1 LIHSIYVIRGDG
13 KVLYRKNYGAIK
25 IDESLVSVF
34 LSALTSFTG
43 AMPDGAIK
51 SVVSGR
57 LKFVY
62 TVDNKRDLIHVFCAD
77 MEDDELGLHQRVKRV
92 RDVFAEE
99 LYQKLATWDGQS
111 KDIWNDFE
119 ASVEK
124 ILSGIIKIAL
134 VGFGGVG
141 KTTVLNLMRGTDIPI
156 EYNPTIA
163 VDVKKLDVSAT
174 YEVIIWDF
182 AGQERYTPLWTFLLR
197 GTNIVLLVTDSTV
210 ENVVSTKR
218 VYLNVIKKRKQ
229 ELLTYCLCNKQDM
242 PRAMK
247 PKLVERI
254 LSVPCYPMVAINP
267 TFREE
272 LMNLITSAIDEWARS
287 AGQKQQKGLEE
298 EPEGTEEME

>member
-1 LIHSIYVIRGDG
+1 LIHSIYVIRGDRT
-13 KVLYRKNYGAIK
+13 VLYQKSFGAIK

-43 AMPDGAIK
+43 AMPDGSIK

-77 MEDDELGLHQRVKRV
+77 SDDDELGLHQRVKRV
-92 RDVFAEE
+92 KDVFADEQ
-99 LYQKLATWDGQS
+99 YAKLATWDGQS
-111 KDIWNDFE
+111 QDIWVGFE

-124 ILSGIIKIAL
+124 VLSGIIKIAL

-141 KTTVLNLMRGTDIPI
+141 KTTLLNLMRGTDVPI

-174 YEVIIWDF
+174 YDVIIWDF

-197 GTNIVLLVTDSTV
+197 GTNIVLMVTDSTV

-218 VYLNVIKKRKQ
+218 VYLNIIKKRKTD
-229 ELLTYCLCNKQDM
+229 LLTYCLCNKQDL

-247 PKLVERI
+247 PKLVERLLNI
-254 LSVPCYPMVAINP
+254 PCYPMVGINP

-272 LMNLITSAIDEWARS
+272 LMSLITNVIDEWARS
-287 AGQKQQKGLEE
+287 AGEQEQ
-298 EPEGTEEME
+298 

>member
-1 LIHSIYVIRGDG
+1 MIHSIYVIRGDG
-13 KVLYRKNYGAIK
+13 TVLYHKSFGAIK

-43 AMPDGAIK
+43 AMPDGSIK
-51 SVVSGR
+51 SVASGR

-77 MEDDELGLHQRVKRV
+77 SDDDELGLHQRVKRV
-92 RDVFAEE
+92 KDVFADEQ
-99 LYQKLATWDGQS
+99 YAKLATWDGQS
-111 KDIWNDFE
+111 QDIWVDFE

-124 ILSGIIKIAL
+124 VLSGIIKIAL

-141 KTTVLNLMRGTDIPI
+141 KTTLLNLMRGADIPI

-174 YEVIIWDF
+174 YDVIIWDF

-197 GTNIVLLVTDSTV
+197 GTNIVLMVIDSTV

-218 VYLNVIKKRKQ
+218 VYLNIIKKRKTD
-229 ELLTYCLCNKQDM
+229 LLTYCLCNKQDL

-247 PKLVERI
+247 PKLVERLLNI
-254 LSVPCYPMVAINP
+254 PCYPMVGINP

-272 LMNLITSAIDEWARS
+272 LMSLITTAIDEWARS
-287 AGQKQQKGLEE
+287 VGEQEQ
-298 EPEGTEEME
+298 

>member
-13 KVLYRKNYGAIK
+13 KTLFEKNFGAIK

-43 AMPDGAIK
+43 AMPDGSIK
-51 SVVSGR
+51 SVASGR

-77 MEDDELGLHQRVKRV
+77 QEDDELGLHQRIKRV
-92 RDVFAEE
+92 KDVFAEE
-99 LYQKLATWDGQS
+99 QYAKLATWDGKS

-119 ASVEK
+119 ASIEK

-141 KTTVLNLMRGTDIPI
+141 KTTILNLMRGTDIPI

-174 YEVIIWDF
+174 YDVIIWDF

-229 ELLTYCLCNKQDM
+229 DLLTFCLCNKQDL
-242 PRAMK
+242 PRAMR
-247 PKLVERI
+247 PKLIERM
-254 LSVPCYPMVAINP
+254 LNVPCYAMVAINP
-267 TFREE
+267 TFRDEI
-272 LMNLITSAIDEWARS
+272 MSLITQSIDEWARS
-287 AGQKQQKGLEE
+287 TGQGKPEE
-298 EPEGTEEME
+298 EKNKL

>member
-1 LIHSIYVIRGDG
+1 LKLKFFQVTNNLIHSIYVIRGDG

-92 RDVFAEE
+92 RDAFAEE
-99 LYQKLATWDGQS
+99 LYHKLATWDGQS
-111 KDIWNDFE
+111 KDVWNDFE
-119 ASVEK
+119 VSVEK
-124 ILSGIIKIAL
+124 ILSGIIKIAF

-182 AGQERYTPLWTFLLR
+182 AGQERYTL
-197 GTNIVLLVTDSTV
+197 G
-210 ENVVSTKR
+210 
-218 VYLNVIKKRKQ
+218 Y
-229 ELLTYCLCNKQDM
+229 
-242 PRAMK
+242 
-247 PKLVERI
+247 
-254 LSVPCYPMVAINP
+254 
-267 TFREE
+267 
-272 LMNLITSAIDEWARS
+272 
-287 AGQKQQKGLEE
+287 
-298 EPEGTEEME
+298 

>member
-1 LIHSIYVIRGDG
+1 MIHSIYVIRGDG
-13 KVLYRKNYGAIK
+13 KTIYQKNFGAIK
-25 IDESLVSVF
+25 IDESLIAVF

-43 AMPDGAIK
+43 AMPDGSIK

-99 LYQKLATWDGQS
+99 QFHKLATWDGQS

-197 GTNIVLLVTDSTV
+197 GTNIVFLVTDSTV

-229 ELLTYCLCNKQDM
+229 DLMTYCLCNKQDM

-254 LSVPCYPMVAINP
+254 LNVPCYPMVAINP

-272 LMNLITSAIDEWARS
+272 VMNLVTTAIDEWARS
-287 AGQKQQKGLEE
+287 SGQKEGK
-298 EPEGTEEME
+298 EPVAQTEETE